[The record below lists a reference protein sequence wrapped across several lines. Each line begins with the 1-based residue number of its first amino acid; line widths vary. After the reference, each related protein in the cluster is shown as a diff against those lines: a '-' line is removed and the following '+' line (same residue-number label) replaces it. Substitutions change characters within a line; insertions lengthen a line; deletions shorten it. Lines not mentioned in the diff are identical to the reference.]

1 MRHKQLVT
9 EKLERL
15 DDELTNLLS
24 LLSYSK
30 DIRETKEKI
39 FLIKERLDD
48 IQTLINTEGNEWN

>member
-48 IQTLINTEGNEWN
+48 IQTLINTEGSEWN